1 MRTTMRKAASLALAI
16 AVASGVVT
24 TAERSAQAQE
34 IVLTGPLKGAPP
46 VIKLRLYREG
56 RLEIAPMMAFT
67 LLDQYQHGYLF
78 GGRLN
83 YYITDWLAVGVW
95 GGGVVSSN
103 TDLTSQIDNIA
114 PRDAPETQGNVAPCV
129 PQGATAQPRGGPN
142 ACPNGGPT
150 FSSQTAKMTWA
161 VIPQVTA
168 VPFRGKLALFQ
179 ALFVDTEAYLFF
191 GLGAV
196 GFDQRTNCGDST
208 TNPPQPSCTLA
219 STFNTSGTA
228 LFTLSGGIG
237 LTFFI
242 NDLVNVGVEYRL
254 LGYVGSGVNR
264 GGFDTRG
271 LGPGENFPDGKV
283 NGQDATSNLDNMIG
297 ISVGVMLGKRK
308 VSQQQSQPQ
317 QQ

>member
-1 MRTTMRKAASLALAI
+1 MRKAASLALAI

-24 TAERSAQAQE
+24 TTERSAHAQE

-56 RLEIAPMMAFT
+56 RLEIAPMIAFT
-67 LLDQYQHGYLF
+67 LLDEYQHGYLF
-78 GGRLN
+78 GGRIN

-114 PRDAPETQGNVAPCV
+114 PRNEFTATNVAPCV
-129 PQGATAQPRGGPN
+129 PNGAVTQP
-142 ACPNGGPT
+142 AATCPANTNHPS
-150 FSSQTAKMTWA
+150 FSDQTAKMAWA
-161 VIPQVTA
+161 VLPQVTA

-196 GFDQRTNCGDST
+196 GFNQRANCGDPT
-208 TNPPQPSCTLA
+208 ANPAQPACSAAA
-219 STFNTSGTA
+219 SFNTTGTA

-242 NDLVNVGVEYRL
+242 NDLVNVGVEYRV

-264 GGFDTRG
+264 GGFDSRG

-283 NGQDATSNLDNMIG
+283 NGQDATSNIDNLIG
-297 ISVGVMLGKRK
+297 ISVGVMLGRRK
-308 VSQQQSQPQ
+308 VSAQ
-317 QQ
+317 